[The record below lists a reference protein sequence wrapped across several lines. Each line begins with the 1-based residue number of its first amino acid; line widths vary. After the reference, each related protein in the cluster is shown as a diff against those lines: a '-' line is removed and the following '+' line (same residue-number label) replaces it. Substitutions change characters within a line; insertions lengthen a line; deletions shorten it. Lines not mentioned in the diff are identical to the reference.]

1 MSNLP
6 LSGLKLLDLSPD
18 PDGSLCA
25 RSLCRWGA
33 ERIALPPGLD
43 TQHAEGKRILLLLVQ
58 EVDILIS
65 QHGARDGLD
74 LALLQE
80 YNPMLIVC
88 HLADGAE
95 AWAASSAVLAALLHR
110 GRTGLGQNVD
120 ISAEGPPA
128 FSGFVPQ
135 ALPEPDPDRVLARL
149 GYDAAAIAD
158 LRRTGILRSAPAP
171 LRENPAL

>member
-6 LSGLKLLDLSPD
+6 LTGIKLLDLSPD
-18 PDGSLCA
+18 PGGSLCA

-33 ERIALPPGLD
+33 ERIALPAGLD
-43 TQHAEGKRILLLLVQ
+43 MQHPEGKRILLLLVQ
-58 EVDILIS
+58 EVDILIA
-65 QHGARDGLD
+65 HRVAIDGFD
-74 LALLQE
+74 HALLQE

-88 HLADGAE
+88 RLAEGAE

-110 GRTGLGQNVD
+110 GRTGMGQHVE

-128 FSGFVPQ
+128 FSGFAPQ
-135 ALPEPDPDRVLARL
+135 ALPEPDPDRVLGRM

-158 LRRTGILRSAPAP
+158 LRRQGILRPSDAH
-171 LRENPAL
+171 